1 MIAALKNYPSAREL
15 LWVQEEAE
23 NMGAWYFARAL
34 LEEILPT
41 GVTLSYV
48 GRDEA
53 ASPAVG
59 ASAAHQ
65 REQADIVE
73 QALQLGSKEVIL
85 DDVKRERLRQAQ
97 GKE

>member
-1 MIAALKNYPSAREL
+1 MKIYPNMREL
-15 LWVQEEAE
+15 VWVQEEAE
-23 NMGAWYFARAL
+23 NMGAWYFLRTL
-34 LEEILPT
+34 LEEILPN

-59 ASAAHQ
+59 AANAHQ

-73 QALQLGSKEVIL
+73 QALELESKEVIL